1 MMGRITQ
8 TSKRYILKPG
18 IKFLLI
24 VFFILSLLSI
34 LLGLFL
40 VAHSVTTSPL
50 PDFPYVM
57 TEHAWKFFL
66 VIPIP
71 LTSIV
76 LGIIYKKKGY
86 PCKKNVVVGI
96 IITILLCLY
105 GGFTS
110 AFAKNISHDFKYA
123 KELSN
128 TIHMEIPEDSYVSY
142 ISEYT
147 AQTSSLLMAKVSL
160 SSQDEFLRAI
170 EDNENWKDNMHFIP
184 SDSKYASTL
193 LLTKNYDYFAIFN
206 KTKDAYSDFDGE
218 LIYLAYRIETRVLYA
233 CTYIY
238 Q

>member
-8 TSKRYILKPG
+8 TSKRYILKPE
-18 IKFLLI
+18 IKLLLI

-34 LLGLFL
+34 FLGLFL
-40 VAHSVTTSPL
+40 VANSVATSPL
-50 PDFPYVM
+50 PDFPYAM

-71 LTSIV
+71 LTSII

-86 PCKKNVVVGI
+86 PCKKNVVGGI

-110 AFAKNISHDFKYA
+110 TFSKNISHDFKHA
-123 KELSN
+123 NELSN
-128 TIHMEIPEDSYVSY
+128 TIHIEIPEDSYLSY
-142 ISEYT
+142 TSKYT
-147 AQTSSLLMAKVSL
+147 EQISSLLMVKISL
-160 SSQDEFLRAI
+160 SSQDEFLRKI
-170 EDNENWKDNMHFIP
+170 EDNENWKDNTHFIP

-193 LLTKNYDYFAIFN
+193 LLTKNYDYFAVFN
-206 KTKDAYSDFDGE
+206 KTKNVYSDFDGE